1 MLHVLKC
8 NNATRG
14 EDETPC
20 KSEEEIE
27 SWLRR
32 KFLLT
37 LNNQKR
43 FDVDNYNHEEMID
56 HVSHLRWNPIS
67 STLRKEIVNEI

>member
-1 MLHVLKC
+1 MIHVVKC

-27 SWLRR
+27 NWLRR

-37 LNNQKR
+37 LSNQKR

-67 STLRKEIVNEI
+67 SNLRKEIVNEI